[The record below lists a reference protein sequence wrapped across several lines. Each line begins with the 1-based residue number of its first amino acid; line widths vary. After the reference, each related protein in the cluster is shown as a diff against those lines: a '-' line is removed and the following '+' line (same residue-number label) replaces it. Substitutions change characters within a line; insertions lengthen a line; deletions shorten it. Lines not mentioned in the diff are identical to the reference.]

1 MRGGRYAVSTGLKAS
16 LTLPSPLKR
25 ARRPGSANDHPQTQ
39 SCKPSRIFLNPNC
52 AFPHPNGNPW
62 KQTISA
68 HRSPLT
74 SNQPSVPTKVSR
86 ATWVGLAV
94 ALFAMVAIRQVFV
107 FFVPETTFA
116 SAILKESLIWVSALA
131 LIVIIRRGEHLPMRS
146 IGLGT
151 ARWWKSILWGFI
163 IAIVSAVVIGAL
175 AYLTGYGHGPGSAAF
190 EKLPLWLI
198 TAIVFRAGVVEE
210 LFYRG
215 YAIERLQMIGL
226 GRFWSVAIPLVIF
239 SLGHWS
245 GGAANILI
253 AFAAGL
259 ILTGFYLWRRD
270 LVANMIGHGLVDFV
284 ANVLP
289 KLFS

>member
-1 MRGGRYAVSTGLKAS
+1 METDNVGAPVG
-16 LTLPSPLKR
+16 
-25 ARRPGSANDHPQTQ
+25 
-39 SCKPSRIFLNPNC
+39 
-52 AFPHPNGNPW
+52 
-62 KQTISA
+62 
-68 HRSPLT
+68 LT
-74 SNQPSVPTKVSR
+74 SNQSSVNKTVPR
-86 ATWVGLAV
+86 AMWAGLAIS
-94 ALFAMVAIRQVFV
+94 LFAMVAIRQMFV
-107 FFVPETTFA
+107 FFVPEPTFA
-116 SAILKESLIWVSALA
+116 SSLLKEALIWLNAVA
-131 LIVIIRRGEHLPMRS
+131 LIVIIRRGEHLSLRS

-151 ARWWKSILWGFI
+151 APWWKSILWGFI
-163 IAIVSAVVIGAL
+163 IAIVSAVAVGAL
-175 AYLTGYGHGPGSAAF
+175 AYVTGYGHGPGSSAF
-190 EKLPLWLI
+190 KNLPLWLI

-215 YAIERLQMIGL
+215 YAIERLRMIGL
-226 GRFWSVAIPLVIF
+226 GRFWSVTIPLVIF

-270 LVANMIGHGLVDFV
+270 LVANMIGHGLIDFV

>member
-1 MRGGRYAVSTGLKAS
+1 MQTDNVSVSFA
-16 LTLPSPLKR
+16 LTPE
-25 ARRPGSANDHPQTQ
+25 
-39 SCKPSRIFLNPNC
+39 
-52 AFPHPNGNPW
+52 
-62 KQTISA
+62 
-68 HRSPLT
+68 
-74 SNQPSVPTKVSR
+74 QPSFPAKVSR
-86 ATWVGLAV
+86 ATWVGLAIS
-94 ALFAMVAIRQVFV
+94 LFAMLVIRQVVAFLI
-107 FFVPETTFA
+107 PGTTFA
-116 SAILKESLIWVSALA
+116 SAILKEALIWLSAATL
-131 LIVIIRRGEHLPMRS
+131 LVIIRRGERLPMRS

-163 IAIVSAVVIGAL
+163 IAIVSAVAVGAL

-215 YAIERLQMIGL
+215 YAIERLRLVGL

-239 SLGHWS
+239 SFGHWS

-289 KLFS
+289 ALFS

>member
-1 MRGGRYAVSTGLKAS
+1 MQTDNVSAS
-16 LTLPSPLKR
+16 SFPVTPEQ
-25 ARRPGSANDHPQTQ
+25 RP
-39 SCKPSRIFLNPNC
+39 F
-52 AFPHPNGNPW
+52 
-62 KQTISA
+62 
-68 HRSPLT
+68 
-74 SNQPSVPTKVSR
+74 PTKISP
-86 ATWVGLAV
+86 ATWAGLAIS
-94 ALFAMVAIRQVFV
+94 LFAMVAIRQLFV
-107 FFVPETTFA
+107 FFVPETTFI
-116 SAILKESLIWVSALA
+116 SALLKEALIWVSALA
-131 LIVIIRRGEHLPMRS
+131 LIVIVRRGEHLSLRS
-146 IGLGT
+146 IGIGT
-151 ARWWKSILWGFI
+151 ARWWKSILWGFV
-163 IAIVSAVVIGAL
+163 IAIVLALVVGGLAAL
-175 AYLTGYGHGPGSAAF
+175 THYGHGPGSAAF

-215 YAIERLQMIGL
+215 YSIERLQLIGL
-226 GRFWSVAIPLVIF
+226 GHFWSVAIPLVIF

-289 KLFS
+289 ALFS

>member
-1 MRGGRYAVSTGLKAS
+1 METNNLAAHFAFA
-16 LTLPSPLKR
+16 P
-25 ARRPGSANDHPQTQ
+25 NQ
-39 SCKPSRIFLNPNC
+39 S
-52 AFPHPNGNPW
+52 
-62 KQTISA
+62 
-68 HRSPLT
+68 
-74 SNQPSVPTKVSR
+74 SVPTKVSR
-86 ATWVGLAV
+86 ATWAGLAIS
-94 ALFAMVAIRQVFV
+94 LFAMVAIRQVFV
-107 FFVPETTFA
+107 FFVPEPTFA
-116 SAILKESLIWVSALA
+116 SAVLKEALIWLNAVA

-151 ARWWKSILWGFI
+151 ARWAKSIAWGLV
-163 IAIVSAVVIGAL
+163 IAVVSAAVVGSL

-198 TAIVFRAGVVEE
+198 TAIVFRGGVVEE

-215 YAIERLQMIGL
+215 YAIERLRMVGL

-270 LVANMIGHGLVDFV
+270 LAANMIGHGLVDFV
-284 ANVLP
+284 ANVVP

>member
-1 MRGGRYAVSTGLKAS
+1 MESMETENLGASFALK
-16 LTLPSPLKR
+16 PN
-25 ARRPGSANDHPQTQ
+25 RP
-39 SCKPSRIFLNPNC
+39 F
-52 AFPHPNGNPW
+52 
-62 KQTISA
+62 
-68 HRSPLT
+68 
-74 SNQPSVPTKVSR
+74 VPMKASR
-86 ATWVGLAV
+86 ATWAGLFIS
-94 ALFAMVAIRQVFV
+94 LFAMVVIRQVFV
-107 FFVPETTFA
+107 FFVPEITFA
-116 SAILKESLIWVSALA
+116 SALLKETLIWLSAVTL
-131 LIVIIRRGEHLPMRS
+131 LMIIRRGERLPMRS

-151 ARWWKSILWGFI
+151 ARWWKSILWGFVI
-163 IAIVSAVVIGAL
+163 TIVSATAVGIL

-198 TAIVFRAGVVEE
+198 TLIVFRAGVVEE

-226 GRFWSVAIPLVIF
+226 GRFWSVTIPLVIF

-253 AFAAGL
+253 ALAAGV

-270 LVANMIGHGLVDFV
+270 LVANMIGHGSVDFV

-289 KLFS
+289 RLFS

>member
-1 MRGGRYAVSTGLKAS
+1 MQTDDVSAS
-16 LTLPSPLKR
+16 FALTPE
-25 ARRPGSANDHPQTQ
+25 
-39 SCKPSRIFLNPNC
+39 
-52 AFPHPNGNPW
+52 
-62 KQTISA
+62 
-68 HRSPLT
+68 
-74 SNQPSVPTKVSR
+74 QPSVPVKVSA
-86 ATWVGLAV
+86 ATSAGLAIS
-94 ALFAMVAIRQVFV
+94 LFAMVAIRQVFV
-107 FFVPETTFA
+107 FFVPETTFV
-116 SAILKESLIWVSALA
+116 SAILKEALIWVNALA
-131 LIVIIRRGEHLPMRS
+131 LIVIIRRGEHLPLRS

-163 IAIVSAVVIGAL
+163 IAIVSAVVVSAL

-215 YAIERLQMIGL
+215 YAIERLQLIGL
-226 GRFWSVAIPLVIF
+226 NRVWSVVIPLVIF

>member
-1 MRGGRYAVSTGLKAS
+1 METDNVGAPLSLMTNEPLVTKISRTTWAGLFLS
-16 LTLPSPLKR
+16 LL
-25 ARRPGSANDHPQTQ
+25 
-39 SCKPSRIFLNPNC
+39 
-52 AFPHPNGNPW
+52 
-62 KQTISA
+62 
-68 HRSPLT
+68 
-74 SNQPSVPTKVSR
+74 
-86 ATWVGLAV
+86 
-94 ALFAMVAIRQVFV
+94 AMVVIRQAFV
-107 FFVPETTFA
+107 FFVPEITLG
-116 SAILKESLIWVSALA
+116 SAILKETLIWASAA
-131 LIVIIRRGEHLPMRS
+131 VLILIIRRGERLSIRS

-151 ARWWKSILWGFI
+151 ARWWVSILWGFV
-163 IAIVSAVVIGAL
+163 IAVVSAAVVGGL

-198 TAIVFRAGVVEE
+198 TLIVFRAGVVEE

-226 GRFWSVAIPLVIF
+226 GRFWSVTIPLVIF

-253 AFAAGL
+253 ALAAGI

>member
-1 MRGGRYAVSTGLKAS
+1 M
-16 LTLPSPLKR
+16 
-25 ARRPGSANDHPQTQ
+25 
-39 SCKPSRIFLNPNC
+39 
-52 AFPHPNGNPW
+52 
-62 KQTISA
+62 KQTTGA
-68 HRSPLT
+68 PFGLT
-74 SNQPSVPTKVSR
+74 SNQSSVSKKVSR
-86 ATWVGLAV
+86 ATWAGLAIS
-94 ALFAMVAIRQVFV
+94 LFAMVVIRQAFV

-116 SAILKESLIWVSALA
+116 SAVLKETLIWVSAIA

-151 ARWWKSILWGFI
+151 ARSWKSILWGFVI
-163 IAIVSAVVIGAL
+163 SIVSAVVVGGL
-175 AYLTGYGHGPGSAAF
+175 AYATSYGHGPGSAAF

-215 YAIERLQMIGL
+215 YAIERLRLIGL
-226 GRFWSVAIPLVIF
+226 GRFWSVVIPLVIF

-253 AFAAGL
+253 AFVAGL

>member
-1 MRGGRYAVSTGLKAS
+1 METDNAGAESLLVTDKRVVAANVSPATWIGLFLSLFSMVVIRYAL
-16 LTLPSPLKR
+16 
-25 ARRPGSANDHPQTQ
+25 
-39 SCKPSRIFLNPNC
+39 
-52 AFPHPNGNPW
+52 
-62 KQTISA
+62 
-68 HRSPLT
+68 
-74 SNQPSVPTKVSR
+74 
-86 ATWVGLAV
+86 
-94 ALFAMVAIRQVFV
+94 V
-107 FFVPETTFA
+107 FFVPEITFGWAIVKEALIWA
-116 SAILKESLIWVSALA
+116 SAAAL
-131 LIVIIRRGEHLPMRS
+131 LVVIRRREGLSLRS

-151 ARWWKSILWGFI
+151 ARWWTSILWGLV
-163 IAIVSAVVIGAL
+163 IAIISATAAGGL

-198 TAIVFRAGVVEE
+198 TLIVFRAGVVEE

-226 GRFWSVAIPLVIF
+226 GRFWSITLPLVIF

-253 AFAAGL
+253 ALAAGV

-289 KLFS
+289 RLFA

>member
-1 MRGGRYAVSTGLKAS
+1 MESMETENLGAS
-16 LTLPSPLKR
+16 FALTPNR
-25 ARRPGSANDHPQTQ
+25 A
-39 SCKPSRIFLNPNC
+39 L
-52 AFPHPNGNPW
+52 
-62 KQTISA
+62 
-68 HRSPLT
+68 
-74 SNQPSVPTKVSR
+74 VPTRVSR
-86 ATWVGLAV
+86 ATWVGLFV
-94 ALFAMVAIRQVFV
+94 SLFAMLVIRQVFV
-107 FFVPETTFA
+107 FFAPEMTVA
-116 SAILKESLIWVSALA
+116 SAVLKEALIWVSAIVL
-131 LIVIIRRGEHLPMRS
+131 LVIIRRAERLPLRS

-151 ARWWKSILWGFI
+151 ARWWKSILWGFV
-163 IAIVSAVVIGAL
+163 IAIVSAAVVGGL

-198 TAIVFRAGVVEE
+198 TLIVFRAGVVEE

-226 GRFWSVAIPLVIF
+226 GRFWSVTIPLIIF

-253 AFAAGL
+253 ALAAGL

-270 LVANMIGHGLVDFV
+270 LVANMIGHGSVDFV

-289 KLFS
+289 RLFS

>member
-1 MRGGRYAVSTGLKAS
+1 METNNLAA
-16 LTLPSPLKR
+16 
-25 ARRPGSANDHPQTQ
+25 Q
-39 SCKPSRIFLNPNC
+39 
-52 AFPHPNGNPW
+52 FPF
-62 KQTISA
+62 A
-68 HRSPLT
+68 
-74 SNQPSVPTKVSR
+74 SNQSSVPTKVSR
-86 ATWVGLAV
+86 ATGAGLAIS
-94 ALFAMVAIRQVFV
+94 LFAMVVIRQAFV
-107 FFVPETTFA
+107 FFAPEITFA
-116 SAILKESLIWVSALA
+116 SAILKEALIWLNAVG
-131 LIVIIRRGEHLPMRS
+131 LIVIIRRGERLPLRS
-146 IGLGT
+146 ISLGT
-151 ARWWKSILWGFI
+151 SRWWKSILWGFVLAVI
-163 IAIVSAVVIGAL
+163 SAVVVGAL
-175 AYLTGYGHGPGSAAF
+175 AYVTQYGHGPGSAAF

-198 TAIVFRAGVVEE
+198 TAIVLRAGVVEE

-215 YAIERLQMIGL
+215 YAIERLRMIGL

-284 ANVLP
+284 ANVVP

>member
-1 MRGGRYAVSTGLKAS
+1 MKIMQTDNIGAAFA
-16 LTLPSPLKR
+16 LTPE
-25 ARRPGSANDHPQTQ
+25 
-39 SCKPSRIFLNPNC
+39 
-52 AFPHPNGNPW
+52 
-62 KQTISA
+62 
-68 HRSPLT
+68 
-74 SNQPSVPTKVSR
+74 QPSLPTKVSR
-86 ATWVGLAV
+86 ATWVGLPIS
-94 ALFAMVAIRQVFV
+94 LLAMVAIRQAFV

-116 SAILKESLIWVSALA
+116 SAILKEALIWVSALA
-131 LIVIIRRGEHLPMRS
+131 LIVIIRRGEHLSLRS

-151 ARWWKSILWGFI
+151 ARWWKSILWGFT
-163 IAIVSAVVIGAL
+163 IAIVSAVVVGAL
-175 AYLTGYGHGPGSAAF
+175 AHLTGYGHGPGSAAF

-215 YAIERLQMIGL
+215 YAIERLQLVGL
-226 GRFWSVAIPLVIF
+226 NRFWSVVVPLVIF

-253 AFAAGL
+253 AFAAGV
-259 ILTGFYLWRRD
+259 ILTAFYLWRRD

-289 KLFS
+289 KLFP

>member
-1 MRGGRYAVSTGLKAS
+1 METDNLGAPFG
-16 LTLPSPLKR
+16 
-25 ARRPGSANDHPQTQ
+25 
-39 SCKPSRIFLNPNC
+39 
-52 AFPHPNGNPW
+52 
-62 KQTISA
+62 
-68 HRSPLT
+68 LT
-74 SNQPSVPTKVSR
+74 SNQSSVSTKVSR
-86 ATWVGLAV
+86 ATWAGLAIS
-94 ALFAMVAIRQVFV
+94 LFAMVAIRQVFV
-107 FFVPETTFA
+107 FFIPEPTFA
-116 SAILKESLIWVSALA
+116 SAILKETLIWLNAVA
-131 LIVIIRRGEHLPMRS
+131 LIVIIRRGERLPLRS
-146 IGLGT
+146 IGFGT

-163 IAIVSAVVIGAL
+163 IAIVSAVAILAL
-175 AYLTGYGHGPGSAAF
+175 AHLTGYGHGPGSAAF

-215 YAIERLQMIGL
+215 YAIERLRMIGL
-226 GRFWSVAIPLVIF
+226 GRLWSVAIPLVIF

-284 ANVLP
+284 ANVVP